1 LNRTI
6 EHKTYELKQKEQ
18 HLFDCGREI
27 QTLQSQVDSFIAEL
41 NQLKALEMRY
51 KEENFDI

>member
-1 LNRTI
+1 MN
-6 EHKTYELKQKEQ
+6 
-18 HLFDCGREI
+18 
-27 QTLQSQVDSFIAEL
+27 SFIAEL